1 MLTASAG
8 YGKTTL
14 LDEALGQGTKTVAW
28 ISCTDTEREAGRF
41 LMRTLGAIAHAVPGA
56 SDVLAERLAAAP
68 EKIDALAATRE
79 LLVELPRLLVE
90 PLTLVIDDAERL
102 DGADESLQLLTELIR
117 AEVSALHVAVAS
129 RTPLGI
135 RVAKPRA
142 AGRLSTFSASD
153 LAFDA
158 QECAAMLRSRRES
171 DPPAEEVEE
180 LMRATEGWPLG
191 IALAIAFV
199 DRAGPSA
206 VGRAPLRNLQS
217 APDLYSF
224 LSEELLDSLDPELRG
239 AAIESSVA
247 RVVTPAVIHALGLPR
262 DFGPRIERAGM
273 LVRPAGEADGFAYHP
288 LLRELLLSRLAVE
301 RTEEERRRLHGA
313 VGGAVAED
321 GNPVEAVEHWLEAR
335 SWPEA
340 VVAIEHEGPALTSTS
355 PETVRRWLSLLPGDA
370 RALPTIRLLEGQL
383 EWGAGEHPRAVAA
396 LRDAIRGFG
405 DRPNPP
411 AEWMARFVLA
421 DSLFGIGEFGQS
433 VEIAEGWDDPAASTA
448 GVLAPATATYVA
460 VNLAAI
466 GRFEESDR
474 LAAAV
479 SRHPESAATLPIE
492 AIRRAYHDAPPG
504 RLDQVHAGLQ
514 AAAQQLQRSD
524 PFNRRPYLIAALA
537 IVLADSGRP
546 AAALE
551 MWAEVREGA
560 SGGAGPFL
568 VDTTH
573 AWSALL
579 HAQEGRLREA
589 EVELG
594 PYAGQEKGWR
604 AHIGHLAAACVA
616 SLRGDEAKTVAEA
629 EGAMAL
635 VARGPILFRYWTAAD
650 LVPALAAVGR
660 PDRARETLAE
670 ALALIDESFPG
681 PLGIFPRGRLLALR
695 AWLEHVEGD
704 LGSSD
709 RDLRRFWDEAG
720 ETLGPTLRREWER
733 LEAVVWDALVRGV
746 LDPEPAVAGIAHA
759 FPEGLQ
765 LVPLLDHP
773 VPEVRRAALA
783 PAAQSGDPAALAR
796 LVRLREDTADLSRA
810 ASLAVAHL
818 ARSLPPLRF
827 NVLGIMSVRRGSWR
841 ADDAWARPVD
851 ERLVRLLLTH
861 LGQPVPEDVIFE
873 ALWPGLST
881 SSARS
886 SLQVAVSRARH
897 VLDPP
902 GAEISAIESHRRT
915 YRLALGDRDVVDAE
929 EFRSAAERALE
940 ARGGERRHALEYA
953 RSLWGEEPL
962 PEERYSLWAMGYRER
977 LVDAY
982 TAVLAALAQ
991 VHDEAGDHAGTAE
1004 VARELVE
1011 LDPLNEGG
1019 HRMLITAYARAGRT
1033 GHALRQYLECRRAL
1047 VEQLGVE
1054 PAEAT
1059 SLLQAR
1065 ILAGEAV

>member
-1 MLTASAG
+1 MLTAGAG

-14 LDEALGQGTKTVAW
+14 LDEALGQGEKTVAW
-28 ISCTDTEREAGRF
+28 ISCSDTERAAGRF
-41 LMRTLGAIAHAVPGA
+41 LMRILGAIAHAIPGA

-102 DGADESLQLLTELIR
+102 DGADGSLQLLTELIR
-117 AEVSALHVAVAS
+117 AEVSALRVAVAS
-129 RTPLGI
+129 RTPLRL

-158 QECAAMLRSRRES
+158 QECAAMLRSRRGF

-199 DRAGPSA
+199 DRASQSA
-206 VGRAPLRNLQS
+206 VGRASLRNLRS
-217 APDLYSF
+217 APELYSF

-247 RVVTPAVIHALGLPR
+247 RVVTPAVIQVLALPG
-262 DFGPRIERAGM
+262 DFGSRIERAGM
-273 LVRPAGEADGFAYHP
+273 LLRPAGEADGFAYHP
-288 LLRELLLSRLAVE
+288 LLREFLLSRLAVE
-301 RTEEERRRLHGA
+301 RTDEERRGLHGRAAAA
-313 VGGAVAED
+313 VGD
-321 GNPVEAVEHWLEAR
+321 SIEAVEHWLEAR

-340 VVAIEHEGPALTSTS
+340 VSAIEREGPALTRTST
-355 PETVRRWLSLLPGDA
+355 ETVWRWLSLLPADA

-383 EWGAGEHPRAVAA
+383 EWGAGDHPRAVVA

-421 DSLFGIGEFGQS
+421 DSLFGIGEFDQT
-433 VEIAEGWDDPAASTA
+433 VELADGWDDRAAASA

-460 VNLAAI
+460 VILAAT

-474 LAAAV
+474 LAAAAA
-479 SRHPESAATLPIE
+479 RHPDAASVAPIE
-492 AIRRAYHDAPPG
+492 AIRRAFLDTPPG
-504 RLDQVHAGLQ
+504 RLDQFEAGLR
-514 AAAQQLQRSD
+514 AAAEELRRFD
-524 PFNRRPYLIAALA
+524 PFNRRPYLLAAVA
-537 IVLADSGRP
+537 IVLADSGRSE
-546 AAALE
+546 AALE
-551 MWAEVREGA
+551 MWAQVRKGA
-560 SGGAGPFL
+560 GGGAGPFL
-568 VDTTH
+568 VDATL

-579 HAQEGRLREA
+579 HAQAGRLREA
-589 EVELG
+589 EAELA
-594 PYAGQEKGWR
+594 PYEAQEKGWR

-616 SLRGDEAKTVAEA
+616 SVRGDEQRTVAEA
-629 EGAMAL
+629 AEALAL
-635 VARGPILFRYWTAAD
+635 VARGPILFRYWTSAD

-660 PDRARETLAE
+660 QDRARETLDE
-670 ALALIDESFPG
+670 ALGLIDESFPG

-695 AWLEHVEGD
+695 AWLEHGEGD
-704 LGSSD
+704 LESSD
-709 RDLRRFWDEAG
+709 RDLCRFWNESG
-720 ETLGPTLRREWER
+720 ETLAPTLRREWER
-733 LEAVVWDALVRGV
+733 LDAVLWDALERGV
-746 LDPEPAVAGIAHA
+746 LEPERAVGGIARA

-765 LVPLLDHP
+765 LVGLLDHP

-783 PAAQSGDPAALAR
+783 PATQSGDPRALDH
-796 LVRLREDTADLSRA
+796 LLRLRDDEETEVSRA
-810 ASLAVAHL
+810 ASLAVAQL
-818 ARSLPPLRF
+818 VRTLPPLRF
-827 NVLGIMSVRRGSWR
+827 EVLGITSVKRGSWR
-841 ADDAWARPVD
+841 ADGAWARPVD
-851 ERLVRLLLTH
+851 ERLVRFLLVH
-861 LGQPVPEDVIFE
+861 LGQLVPEDLIFE
-873 ALWPGLST
+873 ALWPGLSA

-886 SLQVAVSRARH
+886 SLQVAVSRARR

-902 GAEISAIESHRRT
+902 GAEASAIESVHRT

-940 ARGGERRHALEYA
+940 ARGGERRSALEHA
-953 RSLWGEEPL
+953 RALWGGEPL
-962 PEERYSLWAMGYRER
+962 PEERYSTWATGYRER

-982 TAVLAALAQ
+982 TAVLAALAD
-991 VHDEAGDHAGTAE
+991 VHDRAGDHAGTAE
-1004 VARELVE
+1004 VARELVD

-1019 HRMLITAYARAGRT
+1019 HRVLITAHARAGRT

-1059 SLLQAR
+1059 SRLQAR

>member
-1 MLTASAG
+1 
-8 YGKTTL
+8 
-14 LDEALGQGTKTVAW
+14 
-28 ISCTDTEREAGRF
+28 
-41 LMRTLGAIAHAVPGA
+41 
-56 SDVLAERLAAAP
+56 
-68 EKIDALAATRE
+68 
-79 LLVELPRLLVE
+79 
-90 PLTLVIDDAERL
+90 
-102 DGADESLQLLTELIR
+102 
-117 AEVSALHVAVAS
+117 
-129 RTPLGI
+129 
-135 RVAKPRA
+135 
-142 AGRLSTFSASD
+142 
-153 LAFDA
+153 
-158 QECAAMLRSRRES
+158 
-171 DPPAEEVEE
+171 
-180 LMRATEGWPLG
+180 MRATEGWPLG

-206 VGRAPLRNLQS
+206 VGLAPLRNLQS

-313 VGGAVAED
+313 VGGAVAEG

-335 SWPEA
+335 SWPQA
-340 VVAIEHEGPALTSTS
+340 VAAIEREGPALTRTS
-355 PETVRRWLSLLPGDA
+355 AETVRRWLSLLPADS
-370 RALPTIRLLEGQL
+370 RSLPAIRLLEGQL
-383 EWGAGEHPRAVAA
+383 EWGAGEYSRAVTA

-405 DRPNPP
+405 GRPNPP
-411 AEWMARFVLA
+411 AEWMARFVLS
-421 DSLFGIGEFGQS
+421 DSLFGIGEFEQS
-433 VEIAEGWDDPAASTA
+433 VEIAEGWDGPAASPA
-448 GVLAPATATYVA
+448 GTLAQATATYAA

-479 SRHPESAATLPIE
+479 GWHPEAGPAPPVE
-492 AIRRAYHDAPPG
+492 AIRRAFHDTPPG
-504 RLDQVHAGLQ
+504 RLDQVYAVLRSAAKGLR
-514 AAAQQLQRSD
+514 RSD
-524 PFNRRPYLIAALA
+524 PFNRRPYLIAYLA
-537 IVLADSGRP
+537 IFLGEGGRSAD
-546 AAALE
+546 ALE
-551 MWAEVREGA
+551 MWAQVREGA
-560 SGGAGPFL
+560 GGGAAPFL
-568 VDTTH
+568 VDVTH
-573 AWSALL
+573 ARSALL
-579 HAQEGRLREA
+579 HAQAGRLRQA

-594 PYAGQEKGWR
+594 PYEGQEKGWR
-604 AHIGHLAAACVA
+604 AHIGHLAAACIA

-629 EGAMAL
+629 ETALAL
-635 VARGPILFRYWTAAD
+635 VAKGPILFRYWTAAD

-660 PDRARETLAE
+660 QDRARQTLDD

-695 AWLEHVEGD
+695 AWLEHVEGR
-704 LGSSD
+704 LESSD

-720 ETLGPTLRREWER
+720 ETVAPTLRREWER
-733 LEAVVWDALVRGV
+733 LEAVVWDALERGV
-746 LDPEPAVAGIAHA
+746 LEPEPAVAGIARA

-783 PAAQSGDPAALAR
+783 PASQSGDPAALAR
-796 LVRLREDTADLSRA
+796 LVRLREDTAADVSRA
-810 ASLAVAHL
+810 ASQAVTQL
-818 ARSLPPLRF
+818 ARTLPPLRF

-915 YRLALGDRDVVDAE
+915 YRLALGDRDLVDAE

-940 ARGGERRHALEYA
+940 ASGGERRRALEHA
-953 RSLWGEEPL
+953 RSLWGGEPL
-962 PEERYSLWAMGYRER
+962 PEERYSLWATGYRER
-977 LVDAY
+977 LLDAC
-982 TAVLAALAQ
+982 TAVLAALAE

-1019 HRMLITAYARAGRT
+1019 HRMLITAHARAGRT